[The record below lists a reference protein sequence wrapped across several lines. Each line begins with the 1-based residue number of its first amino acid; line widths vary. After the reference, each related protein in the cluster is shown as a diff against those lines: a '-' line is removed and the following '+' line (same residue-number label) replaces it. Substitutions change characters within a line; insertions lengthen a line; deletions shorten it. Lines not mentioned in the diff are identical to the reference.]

1 MEFLADFHI
10 CCTELP
16 PVSRNVSGFEIERF
30 KKKLRLSEDTSF
42 FPFLSAHTWAKPF
55 HTVAQKPG

>member
-1 MEFLADFHI
+1 MAFLDDFHI

-16 PVSRNVSGFEIERF
+16 PVFRDVSGFEIARF
-30 KKKLRLSEDTSF
+30 KKRLQPSEDTSF